1 MGRYF
6 FPEFVCFNNDV
17 PVVGVAVIEVV
28 VVVLV
33 VVVVVVVVVVSQND
47 STNLLKLFYVQK

>member
-33 VVVVVVVVVVSQND
+33 VVVVVVVVVSQND